1 MSSQIKTTENKSYR
15 GLGGVQYRGEKSENT
30 NIMGR
35 LDKNSIELPGLTE
48 ENLKLFDENF
58 RTLEREDEFE
68 FYSNNND
75 QN

>member
-1 MSSQIKTTENKSYR
+1 
-15 GLGGVQYRGEKSENT
+15 
-30 NIMGR
+30 MGR
-35 LDKNSIELPGLTE
+35 LDKNSCISTAKYQADKIYEINYCNPKDSIELPGLTE